1 MRVLGIESSS
11 TTASVALIEDDQ
23 LVAEYT
29 MCNTMKHSKTLMPML
44 EDMIDRLET
53 DINTVDL
60 VAVSEGPGSFTGL
73 RIGSATAKGIA
84 QGLNI
89 KIASIKTLEVIASQI
104 QIPDAKVGVVV
115 FARAREVYY
124 ATYSIRFENGQFY
137 PVEDKA
143 IVALEIEELIEQL
156 KHIDEAFYVIGD
168 GVTKFKSE
176 FADINSNILF
186 PAPIFCAISA
196 KNVAFLGLR
205 RYYNNDVM
213 TCYEQKPYYHKKS
226 QAEREYEEKHK

>member
-1 MRVLGIESSS
+1 MRVLGIESSG

-44 EDMIDRLET
+44 EDMLKRLET
-53 DINTVDL
+53 DINTIDL
-60 VAVSEGPGSFTGL
+60 VSVTEGPGSFTGL

-84 QGLNI
+84 QGLNL
-89 KIASIKTLEVIASQI
+89 KIASIRTLEVIASQI
-104 QIPDAKVGVVV
+104 QIPEAKVGVIV

-124 ATYSIRFENGQFY
+124 ATYTIKFEDGQFY
-137 PVEDKA
+137 PLEDKA
-143 IVALEIEELIEQL
+143 IVALELDDLLEQL
-156 KHIDEAFYVIGD
+156 KGIDEPFYIIGD
-168 GVTKFKSE
+168 GITKFKSE
-176 FADINSNILF
+176 FKDINSKILV
-186 PAPIFCAISA
+186 PAPIFCSNSA
-196 KNVAFLGLR
+196 KNVAILGLR

-226 QAEREYEEKHK
+226 QAEREYEERHQ

>member
-44 EDMIDRLET
+44 EDMINRLET
-53 DINTVDL
+53 DINTIDL
-60 VAVSEGPGSFTGL
+60 ISVSEGPGSFTGL

-84 QGLNI
+84 QGLNL

-104 QIPDAKVGVVV
+104 QVPDAKVGVIV

-124 ATYSIRFENGQFY
+124 ATYTIKFEDGHFY

-143 IVALEIEELIEQL
+143 IVAIEVEDLIEELKSIKES
-156 KHIDEAFYVIGD
+156 FYLIGD
-168 GVTKFKSE
+168 GITKFKSE
-176 FADINSNILF
+176 FIGINPNILI
-186 PAPIFCAISA
+186 PAPIYCSNSA
-196 KNVAFLGLR
+196 KNVAFLGLK

-213 TCYEQKPYYHKKS
+213 TYYEQKPYYHKKS